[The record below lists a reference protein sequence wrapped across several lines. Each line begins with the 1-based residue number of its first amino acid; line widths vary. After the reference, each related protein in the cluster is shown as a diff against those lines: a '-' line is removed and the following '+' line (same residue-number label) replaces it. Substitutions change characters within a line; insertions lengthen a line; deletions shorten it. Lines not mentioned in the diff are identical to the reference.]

1 MGRGSFMRIRYV
13 QHDRD
18 RNGNDRWYY
27 RRAGGSKIRLPNPD
41 DPRFAQAYLDARA
54 GRETAKASVGAGSVG
69 AAVAAY
75 YRWNGFSGLAPAS
88 QKQFR
93 GVLEA
98 FRKKYGQLGI
108 GTMRPQDVAAILGTK
123 SPFAA
128 RNWLKALRS
137 LMAYATATG
146 LRNDDPTAG
155 YKLPA
160 VKTTGFHTWTEAEIE
175 QYEAFH
181 GADIK
186 ARLGM
191 ALVLYTA
198 ARRGDAVTFGPQHIR
213 GGTLTYRQNKTK
225 RLLTIP
231 IHPKL
236 AAILAEVKAEHLTF
250 MTTRAGEP
258 YTAKG
263 FSNLLKGWFKEA
275 GLPTYCNVHGLRKA
289 QCRRLAEAGCTA
301 PQIAAIS
308 GHLTLKEVQRY
319 IDAADQATLAEAA
332 IERMSKNNS

>member
-18 RNGNDRWYY
+18 SHGNDRWYY
-27 RRAGGSKIRLPNPD
+27 RRAGGPKIRLPNPD

-69 AAVAAY
+69 AAVGAY

-108 GTMRPQDVAAILGTK
+108 GTMRPQDVAAILGSK
-123 SPFAA
+123 PPFAA

-137 LMAYATATG
+137 LMAYAKATG

-181 GADIK
+181 REDIK

-213 GGTLTYRQNKTK
+213 GGTLTYRQQKTR
-225 RLLTIP
+225 RLLNIP

-250 MTTRAGEP
+250 VTTRSGEP

-275 GLPTYCNVHGLRKA
+275 GLPAHCNVHGLRKA
-289 QCRRLAEAGCTA
+289 ECRRLAEAGCTA

-319 IDAADQATLAEAA
+319 IDAADQTVLAEAA
-332 IERMSKNNS
+332 IERMTK